1 MERRKLG
8 RIDHESSVVTLGAFC
23 IGVDSVDQ
31 AAADAAIER
40 ALEHGINHI
49 DVAPS
54 YGQALERLEPWMP
67 RIRSD
72 VFLGAKTA
80 KRGKSEAWDDI
91 RSTQRRL
98 GVDEFD
104 LFQLHSVA
112 SMEDLDA
119 ATASGGALEALIE
132 MRGRG
137 QTRYIGITGHGPH
150 AARLQL
156 EALRRFDF
164 DTIMFPVSAAIY
176 QDHAYRRDAEALLAE
191 AGRRNVGVQTIKM
204 LARGGWG
211 ARPRELAT
219 WYDPYRDQD
228 DINAALWFV
237 LSQPMHT
244 APSTGEITL
253 LPKILHAAERF
264 RPFTREEQEEIV
276 RRQRPPLP
284 EPRLAIPA
292 AP

>member
-1 MERRKLG
+1 MESRKLG
-8 RIDHESSVVTLGAFC
+8 RIDHESSVVTLGAFA
-23 IGVDSVDQ
+23 IGVDTVDQ

-40 ALEHGINHI
+40 ALEHGVNHI

-54 YGQALERLEPWMP
+54 YAQALERLAPWMP
-67 RIRSD
+67 KIRDD

-80 KRGKSEAWDDI
+80 KRAKSEAWDDI

-104 LFQLHSVA
+104 LFQLHGVA

-119 ATASGGALEALIE
+119 ATASGGALAALIE
-132 MRGRG
+132 MRDRG
-137 QTRYIGITGHGPH
+137 QTRYIGITGHGPD
-150 AARLQL
+150 APRLQL

-176 QDHAYRRDAEALLAE
+176 QDHTYRRDAEALLAE
-191 AGRRNVGVQTIKM
+191 AGRRNVGVQAIKM

-211 ARPRELAT
+211 EGPRELST
-219 WYDPYRDQD
+219 WYDPHRDQE
-228 DINAALWFV
+228 DIDAALWFV
-237 LSQPMHT
+237 LSQPIHT

-264 RPFTREEQEEIV
+264 RPFTPEENEEVI
-276 RRQRPPLP
+276 RRQRPPVP
-284 EPRLAIPA
+284 EPRLAISPA
-292 AP
+292 P